1 MKKLNVLFILGLI
14 ASIGFFTSCDDGVDP
29 VGPEIIWSNYD
40 GADIDRALGEEI
52 GITFTVR
59 QGDSKLEDVVVKLG
73 QGVIY
78 TASDDEDI
86 NVEDNME
93 IVLNQTLENVGSQT
107 LTITATDKDGL
118 TDEKTVAINV
128 ESDMDDKGTKIL
140 GAGGNTNG
148 SYYSLADDAV
158 MNQTEAQAAPEKV
171 TIVYNNTADD
181 GAQLYSPTESSALDF
196 TGSTATETLFTTLT
210 GVDYATATSEDI
222 PAEADITS
230 TKLTNLSVDDVIAF
244 VAADGTIGL
253 IEVTSI
259 QGDVDGQASI
269 SIKTK
274 IVE

>member
-1 MKKLNVLFILGLI
+1 
-14 ASIGFFTSCDDGVDP
+14 
-29 VGPEIIWSNYD
+29 
-40 GADIDRALGEEI
+40 
-52 GITFTVR
+52 
-59 QGDSKLEDVVVKLG
+59 
-73 QGVIY
+73 
-78 TASDDEDI
+78 
-86 NVEDNME
+86 
-93 IVLNQTLENVGSQT
+93 
-107 LTITATDKDGL
+107 
-118 TDEKTVAINV
+118 
-128 ESDMDDKGTKIL
+128 MDDKGTKIL

>member
-1 MKKLNVLFILGLI
+1 MKKLHVLFILGLI
-14 ASIGFFTSCDDGVDP
+14 ASVGFFTSCEEGVDP
-29 VGPEIIWSNYD
+29 IGPEIKWSNYD
-40 GADIDRALGEEI
+40 GSDLERNIGDEID
-52 GITFTVR
+52 ITFTVR

-73 QGVIY
+73 QGTIY
-78 TASDDEDI
+78 TASDDEDMKI
-86 NVEDNME
+86 EDNME
-93 IVLNQTLENVGSQT
+93 VVLNQTLENVGSQT

-140 GAGGNTNG
+140 GAGGNSNG

-158 MNQTEAQAAPEKV
+158 MDQTEAQASPEKV
-171 TIVYNNTADD
+171 TLVYNNTTED

-196 TGSTATETLFTTLT
+196 TGSTATETLFTTT
-210 GVDYATATSEDI
+210 SVNYATATSEDL
-222 PAEADITS
+222 PAEADITL
-230 TKLTNLSVDDVIAF
+230 TKLTNLAVDDVVAF
-244 VAADGTIGL
+244 KTTDGTIGL

-259 QGDVDGQASI
+259 QGDIDGQASI

>member
-1 MKKLNVLFILGLI
+1 MKKLHVLFILGLI
-14 ASIGFFTSCDDGVDP
+14 ASVGFFTSCDEGVDP

-40 GADIDRALGEEI
+40 GADLERCLGDEI

-59 QGDSKLEDVVVKLG
+59 KGDSKLEDVVVKLG

-78 TASDDEDI
+78 TASDDADTD
-86 NVEDNME
+86 VEDNME
-93 IVLNQTLENVGSQT
+93 VVLNQTLENVVSQT

-118 TDEKTVAINV
+118 TDVKTVAINV
-128 ESDMDDKGTKIL
+128 ESDLDDKGTKIL

-148 SYYSLADDAV
+148 SYYSLTDDAI
-158 MNQTEAQAAPEKV
+158 MDQGEAQAAPEKV
-171 TIVYNNTADD
+171 TIVYNNTVDD
-181 GAQLYSPTESSALDF
+181 GAQLYSPTESSAIKALQG
-196 TGSTATETLFTTLT
+196 TTETLFTELP
-210 GVDYATATSEDI
+210 GVDYATATSVDL

-244 VAADGTIGL
+244 VATDGTIGI